1 MSDAAA
7 MADAGAVPA
16 LGPDLRTLDVGAALQ
31 PLALPPLT
39 RLTLALYCGAS
50 GDHNPIHVDIDFA
63 KQAGLGD
70 VIAHGMLSMGWLG
83 RLVTGWAPQQALRSL
98 GTRFVAMTRVGD
110 RIECSGRVV
119 ERFEAGGERRLRIA
133 LQTADQHGEMK
144 LVGEAVIAV
153 G

>member
-7 MADAGAVPA
+7 MADAGAAPVVR
-16 LGPDLRTLDVGAALQ
+16 PDLRTLDVGAALP

-50 GDHNPIHVDIDFA
+50 GDHNPIHVDSDFA
-63 KQAGLGD
+63 RQAGLGD
-70 VIAHGMLSMGWLG
+70 VIAHGMLSMAWLG
-83 RLVTGWAPQQALRSL
+83 RLVTGWAPQHALRSL

-110 RIECSGRVV
+110 RIECNGRVV
-119 ERFEAGGERRLRIA
+119 ERFEVNGEHRLRIA
-133 LQTADQHGEMK
+133 LQTADQRGEVK

>member
-1 MSDAAA
+1 MSDAAVTTES
-7 MADAGAVPA
+7 GAAPRPDLGA
-16 LGPDLRTLDVGAALQ
+16 LGVGD
-31 PLALPPLT
+31 ALPPLT
-39 RLTLALYCGAS
+39 VPPLTRHTLALYCGAS

-133 LQTADQHGEMK
+133 LQTADQRGEVK
-144 LVGEAVIAV
+144 LGGEAVIAV